1 MSLVVVTG
9 ASGHVGAALV
19 RALLARGERVRALVR
34 TDVRAV
40 EGLDVEV
47 RRVDVR
53 ERAAV
58 EGALEGAR
66 VVYHAA
72 AQLTLAAGPD
82 PAAEAV
88 NVEGTRNVVD
98 ACRAA
103 GVRRLVHFS
112 SAHALSHGGE
122 LLGAA
127 EGRVYERSKA
137 DAERTVQAAAAAGDV
152 DATIV
157 SPAAVYGPF
166 DHKPSYIGRVLLL
179 LARGLV
185 PATVGG
191 GQSWVDV
198 RDVAAA
204 ALAAAERGRT
214 GARYVVG
221 GHWHPM
227 THFATAAARA
237 SGGRA
242 PLLTL
247 PKRLVAAVAPV
258 AERAARLARV
268 EPLLTEASLDA
279 LEDRPRA
286 SDGLAER
293 ELGHAPR
300 PLEETLADT
309 YRWFEE
315 KGMLRRKR

>member
-1 MSLVVVTG
+1 MTG

-19 RALLARGERVRALVR
+19 RALLERGARVRALVR

-40 EGLDVEV
+40 EGLDLEV

-53 ERAAV
+53 DRSAV
-58 EGALEGAR
+58 EAATQGAD

-88 NVEGTRNVVD
+88 NVEGTRNVVA

-103 GVRRLVHFS
+103 RVRRLVHFS
-112 SAHALSHGGE
+112 SAHALSPAGA
-122 LLGAA
+122 LLEA

-179 LARGLV
+179 VARGLV
-185 PATVGG
+185 PATVAG

-227 THFATAAARA
+227 ADFATAAARA

-242 PLLTL
+242 PLFTL
-247 PKRLVAAVAPV
+247 PKRLMAAVAPV

-286 SDGLAER
+286 GDGLAER

-300 PLEETLADT
+300 PLERTLADT
-309 YRWFEE
+309 YRWFEH